1 MITWLSEIPI
11 EKAITANEG
20 ERSTKNIEL
29 TVEIVAIT
37 LAELSLYDP
46 SKISLIFP
54 PVLDFNLMPAA
65 L

>member
-46 SKISLIFP
+46 SKISQIFP